1 MVLDEVLIKFAELE
15 KKSTYLKECLWL
27 SKVKRWIKHKKARA
41 RRTWFLEQLK
51 QS

>member
-1 MVLDEVLIKFAELE
+1 MVLDEILIKFAELE

-27 SKVKRWIKHKKARA
+27 SKINRRIKLKKERTRRA
-41 RRTWFLEQLK
+41 GFLEWFK